1 MLFCRLAILKN
12 VAGVTVSGGLGVEDV
27 FARRCVCVRNR
38 PREGHGR
45 AMASSAKAVFFGGLK
60 RRVALFRV
68 AGVALCDIPKY
79 GRRSTLDKSCC
90 GFLVDRIVRAA
101 SSGHNVQ
108 IPWQGLHFVR
118 CDEN

>member
-1 MLFCRLAILKN
+1 MCSLD
-12 VAGVTVSGGLGVEDV
+12 VAFVS
-27 FARRCVCVRNR
+27 ATVRNR
-38 PREGHGR
+38 PREGRGR
-45 AMASSAKAVFFGGLK
+45 AVASSAKAVFFGGLK

-101 SSGHNVQ
+101 SSGDNVQ

>member
-90 GFLVDRIVRAA
+90 GFLVE
-101 SSGHNVQ
+101 SHC
-108 IPWQGLHFVR
+108 QGCVKWSQCANSMAGVAF
-118 CDEN
+118 CEM